1 MSSPTKTTTTET
13 RRATTTSTDVRKA
26 LRKAD
31 LTVTEEQLV
40 RMRLG
45 LSEPPTTRLSFR
57 GQEDAEL
64 ATKLAMLETDALR
77 RLRPPAVVQAP
88 LEGGALKRAIIDELK
103 KI

>member
-13 RRATTTSTDVRKA
+13 RRATTRTELRKA

-31 LTVTEEQLV
+31 LTVAEEQLV

-45 LSEPPTTRLSFR
+45 LSEPPSAKLVFR
-57 GQEDAEL
+57 GQDDAEL
-64 ATKLAMLETDALR
+64 ATKLATLEADALR

-88 LEGGALKRAIIDELK
+88 LEGNALKRAIIDELK
-103 KI
+103 KF